1 MGEILFCLK
10 TMVFSVVFVALLQFQ
25 WQGQT
30 LENRA
35 LATLHDSQLSGHL
48 ADIAQGAKSLSGEM
62 WTEGLIHLGLKERA
76 KNQANAEAS
85 AKSSWEIHF
94 KPMKK

>member
-10 TMVFSVVFVALLQFQ
+10 TMIVSIVFVALLQFQ

-48 ADIAQGAKSLSGEM
+48 ADIAQAAKSLGGEM
-62 WTEGLIHLGLKERA
+62 WSEGLIHLGLKERV
-76 KNQANAEAS
+76 KPQ
-85 AKSSWEIHF
+85 SSFEIHF
-94 KPMKK
+94 KPTKK